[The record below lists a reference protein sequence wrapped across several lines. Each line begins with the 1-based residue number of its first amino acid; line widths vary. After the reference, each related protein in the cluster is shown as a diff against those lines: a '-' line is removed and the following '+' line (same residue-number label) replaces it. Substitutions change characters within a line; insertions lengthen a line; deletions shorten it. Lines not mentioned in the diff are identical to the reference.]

1 MDAEMTQLIASI
13 AETITSIG
21 ILLIWV
27 WAERK
32 DNKAA
37 WKIITELVRLRL
49 RQIEDNEE
57 LTKDKD
63 SSSQPDANIMLS

>member
-1 MDAEMTQLIASI
+1 MDAETTQLIASV

-32 DNKAA
+32 DNKEA

-63 SSSQPDANIMLS
+63 SSSLRDSNIMLS

>member
-1 MDAEMTQLIASI
+1 METETLEIIASI

-27 WAERK
+27 YAERK

-37 WKIITELVRLRL
+37 WQIISELVRLRL

-57 LTKDKD
+57 LRDNED
-63 SSSQPDANIMLS
+63 DFPWRAG